1 MFKKDELVSVYTR
14 AQAIDDGV
22 LIDVS
27 EHAKGIFKVPVA
39 VTCGLYSELERRFRG
54 ADIKETVISLLG
66 VVRQMKRRIYGEE
79 TVEFSF
85 NLIKIKAVS
94 HGGDFGEDVLTVMLK
109 NED

>member
-1 MFKKDELVSVYTR
+1 MGEFEIISQYTR
-14 AQAIDDGV
+14 KKAIEDGV

-39 VTCGLYSELERRFRG
+39 VTCGLYSELEKRFRG

-66 VVRQMKRRIYGEE
+66 TVRRLKKRIYGEE

>member
-1 MFKKDELVSVYTR
+1 MGEFEIISQYTR
-14 AQAIDDGV
+14 KKAIEDGV

-66 VVRQMKRRIYGEE
+66 VVRQMKKRIYGEE
-79 TVEFSF
+79 TVEFSL